1 MRTVYK
7 HQNSAILYS
16 VKNMLDR
23 NGIDTYVKNEHTA
36 SKLLGIMEFELCVLN
51 DQDYDK
57 ALSIIEKQ
65 IISPPVKKA
74 WVCAKCGE
82 ENEGSFE

>member
-16 VKNMLDR
+16 VKNMLDH

-36 SKLLGIMEFELCVLN
+36 SKLLGIMELELWVLN
-51 DQDYDK
+51 DQDYDN
-57 ALSIIEKQ
+57 ALS
-65 IISPPVKKA
+65 
-74 WVCAKCGE
+74 
-82 ENEGSFE
+82 